1 MDYRGSSPAGQRS
14 PCAVLTCDESQL
26 TSGTITGMRI
36 FLARLSSSGS
46 DDLDQK
52 QLLAALTLQQPNMTR
67 VSNGRK
73 LDGHLGTNEASLR
86 LELFKDNDCSGEYSC
101 ELSALD
107 EQGKE
112 IISSNRLRQQRPQ
125 SDGLPAGGAV
135 ITPESSQL
143 LVFVQQLAL
152 LENRLENRMRSIED
166 KMEDSRKSFE
176 DKIEDSRESLEDKIE
191 DRMKPIEDKIDG
203 GRKSIADKVDKI
215 EDKIESRVADKLCQL
230 EVKLAALDV
239 PGRLEAGDKHG
250 DFDNFLDEQ
259 KETMETV
266 LAISERI
273 EQNVND
279 SHRSCLTETGLSPL
293 LSEMTEAKRIMSTRF
308 TSISELLVPKQCRRG
323 MASSFSVT
331 DFPYSVIRPDGD
343 SGLHVPYLC
352 DEVTDGGGWIVVQRR
367 ATGEEDFYR
376 DWAAYK
382 DGFGSLSGD
391 FWIGNEILHTLTGS
405 GKYELR
411 VDLRYK
417 GKSAYAKYSEFSIAS
432 EGNGYFLTVGG
443 YRGTAGDSLDH
454 HNGMKFTTLDRDN
467 DIHASV
473 NLAQRWTG
481 AWWYKTGHVSNLN
494 GKWGGSRYAGPS
506 WNGFTDGYPSTFTE
520 MKIRSKDAR

>member
-1 MDYRGSSPAGQRS
+1 M
-14 PCAVLTCDESQL
+14 
-26 TSGTITGMRI
+26 
-36 FLARLSSSGS
+36 
-46 DDLDQK
+46 
-52 QLLAALTLQQPNMTR
+52 
-67 VSNGRK
+67 
-73 LDGHLGTNEASLR
+73 
-86 LELFKDNDCSGEYSC
+86 
-101 ELSALD
+101 
-107 EQGKE
+107 
-112 IISSNRLRQQRPQ
+112 
-125 SDGLPAGGAV
+125 
-135 ITPESSQL
+135 
-143 LVFVQQLAL
+143 
-152 LENRLENRMRSIED
+152 
-166 KMEDSRKSFE
+166 
-176 DKIEDSRESLEDKIE
+176 E

-203 GRKSIADKVDKI
+203 SRKSIADKMDKI

-250 DFDNFLDEQ
+250 DFDKFLNEQ

-279 SHRSCLTETGLSPL
+279 SHLQSCLKETGLSPL
-293 LSEMTEAKRIMSTRF
+293 LRKMTETKRIMSTRF
-308 TSISELLVPKQCRRG
+308 TSTSELLVPKQCRRG

-343 SGLHVPYLC
+343 SGLHLPYLC

-367 ATGEEDFYR
+367 ATGEEDFNR

-382 DGFGSLSGD
+382 DGFGSLFSD

-417 GKSAYAKYSEFSIAS
+417 GKSAYAQYSEFSIAS
-432 EGNGYFLTVGG
+432 EGNGYFLMVVG
-443 YRGTAGDSLDH
+443 YRGTAVDSLSY
-454 HNGMKFTTLDRDN
+454 HNRMKFTTRDRDN
-467 DIHASV
+467 DIHASL
-473 NLAQRWTG
+473 NLAQKWTG
-481 AWWYKTGHVSNLN
+481 AWWYTNSHRSNLN

-520 MKIRSKDAR
+520 MKIRSKDTR